1 MVFNPCFGWGLVVL
15 SIFGTVLNLLLLGLG
30 LFLRLIEI
38 FLRNSVARL
47 KGQKEL
53 GLSGVKLIGTHFIAN
68 NCKNLLF
75 KN

>member
-1 MVFNPCFGWGLVVL
+1 MVFYPCLGRGLVVL
-15 SIFGTVLNLLLLGLG
+15 SIFGTTLNLLLLGLS
-30 LFLRLIEI
+30 LFLRLVEI

-47 KGQKEL
+47 EGQKEL
-53 GLSGVKLIGTHFIAN
+53 GLGGVKLIGTHFIAN